1 MKLSQVLCSLTS
13 QTETFLRVIS
23 PCSGRE
29 SPDNLPLWM
38 PCGTRR
44 HSPIV
49 TSLQTET
56 ALRVISPPL
65 LWQGASGHPMD
76 ALRNAPPFTTRRDAL
91 RNITESSSRDQNIMK
106 LICHG
111 SMKIGLTNYASTNR
125 ERSGGTIV
133 PTKNKWLGEVHRS
146 KDR

>member
-13 QTETFLRVIS
+13 QTKTFLRVIS

-29 SPDNLPLWM
+29 SPDNLSLWM
-38 PCGTRR
+38 PYGTHR

-65 LWQGASGHPMD
+65 LWQGTAGHPMD
-76 ALRNAPPFTTRRDAL
+76 A
-91 RNITESSSRDQNIMK
+91 ESSSRDQNIME

-146 KDR
+146 KDK